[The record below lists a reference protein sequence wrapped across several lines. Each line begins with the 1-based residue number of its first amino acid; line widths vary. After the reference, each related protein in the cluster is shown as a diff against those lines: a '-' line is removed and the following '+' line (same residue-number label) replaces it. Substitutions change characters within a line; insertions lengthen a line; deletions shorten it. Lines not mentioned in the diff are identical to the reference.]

1 MMEMVIIGGVLG
13 LLIVGGFALVI
24 SQLNKPADV
33 QDQTDEITPL
43 KEQIARLE
51 SERDSLK
58 QSLERTETQHN
69 EKASA
74 LTAAQ
79 AAFGDLQ
86 AKLARTEQSLQN
98 AEQSMERQEREFKE
112 ARDRMIAD
120 FKTASAE
127 SAKAQGESLKVQNKD
142 QMELILKPLK
152 DQIAKFEAELK
163 TAHRHAGE
171 ERVALK
177 THIEMLGS
185 ASNSLAD
192 EAQALTRALRSDS
205 QKQGYWGEMVLS
217 RLLEASGLREGF
229 EYTTQDSV
237 TMEDNRR
244 LRPDVVIKLPG
255 DRTVVIDSKVS
266 MNAFQDFEN
275 AETAE
280 DASTY
285 LKSHIMSVE
294 KHVKDLAS
302 KDYLK
307 AAGSKLDYVI
317 MFIPIE
323 GAWAAIHKER
333 PDFPLWAMDRNIHV
347 SPPSNLLPLLR
358 TIKTL
363 WDVERR
369 YENAD
374 KIAANA
380 AGLYDQFARFVDTF
394 RTARKQLGTAINNLD
409 KAENQL
415 VDGRGNVVRRI
426 EQLREMGVAPKKLLP
441 DDMTGAALENDGGLL
456 LPADDDEE
464 EN

>member
-1 MMEMVIIGGVLG
+1 MEILG
-13 LLIVGGFALVI
+13 LGALILVGFAVLTFLQI
-24 SQLNKPADV
+24 RKSGAQSPIED
-33 QDQTDEITPL
+33 ITPL
-43 KEQIARLE
+43 KEQIARLGA
-51 SERDSLK
+51 ERDGLQK
-58 QSLERTETQHN
+58 SLESLRGDRDKAAASLTET
-69 EKASA
+69 
-74 LTAAQ
+74 Q

-86 AKLARTEQSLQN
+86 SKLARTEQNLQN
-98 AEQSMERQEREFKE
+98 AEQLLERQEREFKE

-163 TAHRHAGE
+163 TAHKHAGE

-177 THIEMLGS
+177 THIEMLGA

-205 QKQGYWGEMVLS
+205 QKQGAWGEMVLS

-237 TMEDNRR
+237 TMDDNKR

-266 MNAFQDFEN
+266 LNAFQDFEN

-280 DASTY
+280 EAETH
-285 LKSHIMSVE
+285 LKAHIMSVE

-317 MFIPIE
+317 MFVPIE
-323 GAWAAIHKER
+323 GAWAAVHKER
-333 PDFPLWAMDRNIHV
+333 SDFHLWAMDRNIHV

-358 TIKTL
+358 TIKMI

-374 KIAANA
+374 KIATSA
-380 AGLYDQFARFVDTF
+380 AGLYDQFALFVDSF
-394 RTARKQLGTAINNLD
+394 RMARKQIGSAISNMD
-409 KAENQL
+409 KAEKQL
-415 VDGRGNVVRRI
+415 VDGRGNVVRRL
-426 EQLREMGVAPKKLLP
+426 EQMRDMGVRPKKQLP
-441 DDMTGAALENDGGLL
+441 DDLLNEAAEQDGGLL
-456 LPADDDEE
+456 LGSE
-464 EN
+464 ENE